1 MLKKISRRDLELLE
15 RLRKRR
21 FKKKLLRRS
30 VQYQSERRE
39 SKETILD
46 PVHIRAPEVFSLT
59 RNYEECVHCLKR
71 LKEAVFDKRRRNGRD
86 GPIFLDLASIR
97 ELHHAAA
104 VVLAA
109 ELDRWRRLRG
119 VRLKPLSLDDWKP
132 EVLKIANDIG
142 IFDLLEIQRDTYEGK
157 LKRENIADNSGDVAL
172 RIISGN
178 TNDREP
184 TDNLAAELVQ
194 RVPQFERQLTE
205 VADMALSTAL
215 AEASLNSVHHA
226 YENVK
231 LKYPVD
237 GRRWWAAAVY
247 VENRS
252 VVKFFVYDQGVGIA
266 KTLPKTDFGRA
277 LLNSLYRRRN
287 LPPTK
292 IANESQLIAAAIK
305 GGVSATGLDNR
316 GKGFPQITEAVSAVG
331 GKLRVISGRG
341 VAIYKDGAATEEP
354 TNSMHLGGTLLE
366 WTFQIGDL

>member
-1 MLKKISRRDLELLE
+1 LRRISRANLEKRE
-15 RLRKRR
+15 KFRKKR
-21 FKKKLLRRS
+21 FKKKLARKSAKYSNGTRRPKKS
-30 VQYQSERRE
+30 
-39 SKETILD
+39 TLD
-46 PVHIRAPEVFSLT
+46 PVYIKAPEVFSLT
-59 RNYEECVHCLKR
+59 RNYDECVRCLKR
-71 LKEAVFDKRRRNGRD
+71 LKDAVFDRRRKGDVD
-86 GPIFLDLASIR
+86 GPIFLDLANIR

-104 VVLAA
+104 MVLAA

-119 VRLKPLSLDDWKP
+119 VKLRPQSLDDWKS
-132 EVLKIANDIG
+132 EVLKIVYDIG
-142 IFDLLEIQRDTYEGK
+142 IFELLEIQKDVYEEK
-157 LKRENIADNSGDVAL
+157 LKAKKINTNSGDVAL
-172 RIISGN
+172 RIISDN

-184 TDNLAAELVQ
+184 TDRLASELLEK
-194 RVPQFERQLTE
+194 VPQFQRQLTE

-266 KTLPKTDFGRA
+266 RTLPKTDFGKA
-277 LLNSLYRRRN
+277 LLNKVYGRKN
-287 LPPTK
+287 LPPIKT
-292 IANESQLIAAAIK
+292 ATESQLIVAAFR
-305 GGVSATGLDNR
+305 GGHSATRKDNR
-316 GKGFPQITEAVSAVG
+316 GKGFPQITQAVADIG

-341 VAIYKDGAATEEP
+341 VAIYTSGRAHAEP
-354 TNSMHLGGTLLE
+354 TNALHLGGTLLE